1 MKQKESFLASFE
13 KTAFAAI
20 QLQLKS
26 GQIDVL
32 AIHPQLRCLDAVKQL
47 IEWMQ
52 CTCAPHTDLVIT
64 CFRAA
69 DRADTGYRRLLLEAG
84 FVCGEELVE
93 FGYPVQRL
101 YYRRTQDA

>member
-1 MKQKESFLASFE
+1 MCIRDSFFPYLEEAAYEQQLLKCMKQKEAFLASFE

-47 IEWMQ
+47 VEWMQ
-52 CTCAPHTDLVIT
+52 CTC
-64 CFRAA
+64 C
-69 DRADTGYRRLLLEAG
+69 LLYTSSAS
-84 FVCGEELVE
+84 VWS
-93 FGYPVQRL
+93 
-101 YYRRTQDA
+101 